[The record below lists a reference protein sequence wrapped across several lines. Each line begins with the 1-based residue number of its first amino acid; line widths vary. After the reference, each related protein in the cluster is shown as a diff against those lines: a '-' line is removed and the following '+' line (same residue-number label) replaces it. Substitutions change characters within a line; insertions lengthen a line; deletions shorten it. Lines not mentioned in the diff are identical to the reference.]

1 MKNQNRNSALFTDL
15 YELTMAQ
22 GYWKNNMDS
31 PAVFDMFCRKNP
43 FHGGFSVFA
52 GLETLI
58 EYIENFTFSK
68 EDIEYLRSLDTFED
82 DFLAYLANFKFSGDI
97 YAMTEGSIVFPNE
110 PIVRVPEALL
120 MDRISLDIQ
129 LENEG
134 RALSDLNTLLVLNP
148 DHAEALFFRAY
159 IYAKRHLNG
168 KARIDYD
175 AFIVFRL
182 TARKYNKIMLK
193 IIKSSMLKSSE
204 S

>member
-1 MKNQNRNSALFTDL
+1 MMKNQNRSSALFTDL

-68 EDIEYLRSLDTFED
+68 DDIEYLKSLNTFED
-82 DFLAYLANFKFSGDI
+82 DFLVYLSNFRFSGDI

-110 PIVRVPEALL
+110 PIVRVHANLIEAQ
-120 MDRISLDIQ
+120 I
-129 LENEG
+129 LEG
-134 RALSDLNTLLVLNP
+134 LILNTINFQSLIATINL
-148 DHAEALFFRAY
+148 
-159 IYAKRHLNG
+159 
-168 KARIDYD
+168 
-175 AFIVFRL
+175 
-182 TARKYNKIMLK
+182 
-193 IIKSSMLKSSE
+193 
-204 S
+204 